1 MRNDWKRPMKIRN
14 AKKNCLWIGL
24 VFYSLD
30 KIFTKISLTI
40 ARFVFGVR
48 KKGFLKKEKGNPK
61 GRPTKRLEK
70 EKKKQKRPFMTK
82 ITQGPNE
89 FWHHDGFCKTRT
101 WNSCFQFH
109 CLWLLF
115 LLIERLLIHLISF
128 STHSGPVPC
137 SAE

>member
-1 MRNDWKRPMKIRN
+1 MKIRN

-70 EKKKQKRPFMTK
+70 EKKKTE
-82 ITQGPNE
+82 TTVY
-89 FWHHDGFCKTRT
+89 D
-101 WNSCFQFH
+101 
-109 CLWLLF
+109 
-115 LLIERLLIHLISF
+115 
-128 STHSGPVPC
+128 
-137 SAE
+137 